1 MSNGSTQSIPKNLS
15 KAVSSDGN
23 ERSTQNKILRG
34 LPGKESRAVLAV
46 LEFVELPTK
55 TILNETATPI
65 EFAYFVE
72 SGLASVLN
80 IMEDGKSV
88 EVGLMGKEGFAG
100 IPLLVGFKT
109 SPSRVV
115 MQIQG
120 SAFRIRAKDFSALL
134 PECPQLEK
142 ALFRLSQ
149 EMSVQSAQIAA
160 CNRLHEVDERLARWL
175 LMCQDRLGGNK
186 VPLTQEFLAHMLGTR
201 RASVT
206 VAAGMLQK
214 AGLIKYTRGEV
225 KMRKPQRTG
234 TRSVRMLRDDRAAG
248 ADLAQRSGKIKFGT
262 QSEQIQRR
270 FSGIQPHETSHAD
283 SCCDPLANSDP
294 FRRPRFEPRARNYC
308 RCTI

>member
-1 MSNGSTQSIPKNLS
+1 MSNTSTQSIPKNLS
-15 KAVSSDGN
+15 KPVSSDGN

-34 LPGKESRAVLAV
+34 LPGKESRAVFAI
-46 LEFVELPTK
+46 LEFVELPTR

-65 EFAYFVE
+65 EFTYFVE

-120 SAFRIRAKDFSALL
+120 SAFRTRAKDFLALL

-214 AGLIKYTRGEV
+214 AGLIDYTRGEV
-225 KMRKPQRTG
+225 KIENRKELENAACECYG
-234 TRSVRMLRDDRAAG
+234 TIVRQ
-248 ADLAQRSGKIKFGT
+248 AQIWH
-262 QSEQIQRR
+262 SEA
-270 FSGIQPHETSHAD
+270 EK
-283 SCCDPLANSDP
+283 
-294 FRRPRFEPRARNYC
+294 
-308 RCTI
+308 

>member
-1 MSNGSTQSIPKNLS
+1 MSDGSTQAIPKNLS
-15 KAVSSDGN
+15 KMPSSDSK
-23 ERSTQNKILRG
+23 ERNTQNKILRG
-34 LPGKESRAVLAV
+34 LPSKESRAVFAA
-46 LEFVELPTK
+46 LEFVELPTR
-55 TILNETATPI
+55 TILNETGEPI
-65 EFAYFVE
+65 EFAYFVN

-109 SPSRVV
+109 SHNRVV
-115 MQIQG
+115 MQIRG
-120 SAFRIRAKDFSALL
+120 SAFRIRARDFSALL
-134 PECPQLEK
+134 TECPQLEK
-142 ALFRLSQ
+142 GLFRLSQ

-214 AGLIKYTRGEV
+214 AGLINYTRGEV
-225 KMRKPQRTG
+225 KIENRKELENASCECYATI
-234 TRSVRMLRDDRAAG
+234 VR
-248 ADLAQRSGKIKFGT
+248 
-262 QSEQIQRR
+262 QSQIW
-270 FSGIQPHETSHAD
+270 
-283 SCCDPLANSDP
+283 
-294 FRRPRFEPRARNYC
+294 RNEAEK
-308 RCTI
+308 

>member
-1 MSNGSTQSIPKNLS
+1 
-15 KAVSSDGN
+15 
-23 ERSTQNKILRG
+23 
-34 LPGKESRAVLAV
+34 
-46 LEFVELPTK
+46 
-55 TILNETATPI
+55 
-65 EFAYFVE
+65 VE

-100 IPLLVGFKT
+100 IPLLVGFRT

-120 SAFRIRAKDFSALL
+120 SAFKIRAKDFSALL
-134 PECPQLEK
+134 PECPQLEE

-225 KMRKPQRTG
+225 RIENRKELENAACECYATIVRQSQIW
-234 TRSVRMLRDDRAAG
+234 RSEAE
-248 ADLAQRSGKIKFGT
+248 K
-262 QSEQIQRR
+262 
-270 FSGIQPHETSHAD
+270 
-283 SCCDPLANSDP
+283 
-294 FRRPRFEPRARNYC
+294 
-308 RCTI
+308 